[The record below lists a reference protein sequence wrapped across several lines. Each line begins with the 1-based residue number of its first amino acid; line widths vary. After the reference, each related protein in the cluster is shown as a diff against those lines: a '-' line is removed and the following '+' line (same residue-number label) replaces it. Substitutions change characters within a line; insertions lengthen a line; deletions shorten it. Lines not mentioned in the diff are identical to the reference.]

1 MGRGKWGQGGEEET
15 KDNRRGNNCRIMIEA
30 KKGWK
35 YNSCGHV
42 GDMIIVGAAARLLE
56 STLHSTTNSGG
67 EACFCSFSLV
77 GRIKPVFN
85 DIFGLAGHET
95 INS

>member
-56 STLHSTTNSGG
+56 STLVPPTA
-67 EACFCSFSLV
+67 EEKLVFAPFLWLV
-77 GRIKPVFN
+77 G
-85 DIFGLAGHET
+85 
-95 INS
+95 